1 MDPRLWTVTD
11 RALEAARWKSLLKGV
26 GVRCSQRLD
35 SISALSQAGG
45 EKAEGLALL
54 DADLL
59 TGRAAERVGLLRQHC
74 PGVQLVIVC
83 SNGALQGPDLADA
96 LASGAL
102 DYLCTASSDETLI
115 DKLKFHIERLFPR
128 ILESVS
134 TRFKDLRVDW
144 RCRIVEVQGEAG
156 WREIAALTPKEF
168 DLLRV
173 LFELKGRKV
182 SREELLER
190 VWKARAGS
198 VNPEAVDKQVG
209 SLRRKLGR
217 AGDRIKTVRGF
228 GYALKA

>member
-1 MDPRLWTVTD
+1 MDPCLWTVTD

-26 GVRCSQRLD
+26 GVRSSQRLN
-35 SISALSQAGG
+35 SISALSQARG

-59 TGRAAERVGLLRQHC
+59 TGRAAERVRLLRQHC

-83 SNGALQGPDLADA
+83 SEGALQGPDLADA

-102 DYLCTASSDETLI
+102 DYLRAASPDETLI
-115 DKLKFHIERLFPR
+115 DKLKCHIERLFPR
-128 ILESVS
+128 VLESVS
-134 TRFKDLRVDW
+134 TRFKDMRVDW
-144 RCRIVEVQGEAG
+144 RCRTVEVKGESG

-173 LFELKGRKV
+173 LIDLKGRKV
-182 SREELLER
+182 SREELLDR
-190 VWKARAGS
+190 VWKARAGR
-198 VNPEAVDKQVG
+198 VNPEALDKQVG
-209 SLRRKLGR
+209 SLRRKLGH
-217 AGDRIKTVRGF
+217 AGNRIKTIRGF